1 MGDER
6 VEAFRNGEA
15 ANKGLGVGDEV
26 EDLEDQGVREPIEA
40 VHFELRKGERESC
53 FLRRRSESVGPSF
66 DRKGIERWG
75 PQIA

>member
-15 ANKGLGVGDEV
+15 ANEGLGVGDEV

-40 VHFELRKGERESC
+40 VHFELRKGKRERERESC
-53 FLRRRSESVGPSF
+53 FLRRRSESVELG
-66 DRKGIERWG
+66 GALI
-75 PQIA
+75 